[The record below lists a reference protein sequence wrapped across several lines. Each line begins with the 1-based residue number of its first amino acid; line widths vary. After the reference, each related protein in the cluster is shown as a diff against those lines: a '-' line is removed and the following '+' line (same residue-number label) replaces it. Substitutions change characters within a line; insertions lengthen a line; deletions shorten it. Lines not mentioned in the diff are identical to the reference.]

1 MRRTKALFAL
11 LAVLA
16 LVTAG
21 EGWRLISRY
30 GSQLGGRQAGGYL
43 VLLGAVLLIL
53 TLLAWQRGEFAG
65 DPDPAAGGGA
75 AGGGPAGGGPAG
87 GAQRVAV
94 CLVILAGYVFLTPRL
109 GYLVATVLFFLTHLR
124 VLGNYRWAAAIALSA
139 LFGVGSAVV
148 FAQAG
153 MVLPRGM
160 IAWP

>member
-11 LAVLA
+11 LTVLA

-43 VLLGAVLLIL
+43 VLLGAALMIL
-53 TLLAWQRGEFAG
+53 TLLGRHRGEFAG
-65 DPDPAAGGGA
+65 DP
-75 AGGGPAGGGPAG
+75 GPATGGGPAG
-87 GAQRVAV
+87 GARRVTV

-109 GYLVATVLFFLTHLR
+109 GYLVSTVLFFLTYLR

>member
-65 DPDPAAGGGA
+65 DPDPAAGGG
-75 AGGGPAGGGPAG
+75 PAG
-87 GAQRVAV
+87 GARRVAV
-94 CLVILAGYVFLTPRL
+94 CLAILAGYVFLTPRL
-109 GYLVATVLFFLTHLR
+109 GYLVATVLFFLTYLR
-124 VLGNYRWAAAIALSA
+124 VLGHYR
-139 LFGVGSAVV
+139 
-148 FAQAG
+148 
-153 MVLPRGM
+153 
-160 IAWP
+160 